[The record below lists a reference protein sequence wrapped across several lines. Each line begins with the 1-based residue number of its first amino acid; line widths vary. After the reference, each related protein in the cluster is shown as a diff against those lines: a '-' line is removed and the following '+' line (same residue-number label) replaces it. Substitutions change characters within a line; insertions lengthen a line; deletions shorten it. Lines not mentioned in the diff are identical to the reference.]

1 MIMQSIKEF
10 LLKCSRVWSI
20 MRKPTKEEIKTISI
34 ASGLGMLL
42 LGLLGFIV
50 SIIVRMSGIFS

>member
-1 MIMQSIKEF
+1 MITQSIKEF
-10 LLKCSRVWSI
+10 LLKCSRVWSV

-42 LGLLGFIV
+42 LGALGFVV
-50 SIIVRMSGIFS
+50 SIIVRLSGIFG